1 MRVGHKGQER
11 GLICKSEPE
20 ARARWH
26 EWEGLPAEGRGET
39 HLCRQSFHT
48 PGSLLGGEHGA
59 NPLLTLSGPKAGV

>member
-1 MRVGHKGQER
+1 MLGTKGRNEHCFVNLSLR
-11 GLICKSEPE
+11 HWPGGVSE
-20 ARARWH
+20 
-26 EWEGLPAEGRGET
+26 EGLPAEDRGET